1 MLLLRNMFAV
11 IGDCHVEI
19 FEYNTTTINFLQNL
33 GNFTNSL
40 KKYVNFPEI
49 INSFFS
55 IFFQI
60 KSLS

>member
-1 MLLLRNMFAV
+1 MFAV

-33 GNFTNSL
+33 EHFTNSL

-55 IFFQI
+55 YFVFQ
-60 KSLS
+60 